1 MWISVWFDLRLWIV
15 FDEGKVFVGLL
26 ALVFFQRAAKILSL
40 LSVVN
45 DNKIVYSNLF
55 PISSLKLSKFV

>member
-1 MWISVWFDLRLWIV
+1 M